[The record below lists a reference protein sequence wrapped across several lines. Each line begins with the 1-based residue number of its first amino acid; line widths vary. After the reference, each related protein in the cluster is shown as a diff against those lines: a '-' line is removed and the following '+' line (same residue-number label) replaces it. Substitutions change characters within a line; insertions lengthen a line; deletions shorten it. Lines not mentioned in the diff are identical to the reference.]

1 MKLLRGLH
9 NPGIGGEGCV
19 ATIGNFDG
27 VHLGHQYLIAQ
38 LREQALRLG
47 LPLVVV
53 VFEPQP
59 LEFFRGAEA
68 PARVLS
74 FRDKYEALK
83 ACGVDQVFCLRF
95 DAALSQLSPQQFV
108 QQVLLDHLKVKHLVV
123 GDDFRFG
130 GDRSGDFNYLKQ
142 VGAEHGFSVEN
153 TPTQCDPNGDER
165 VSSTRLRSALLEG
178 DFETVERL
186 MGRAFVIKG
195 AVLHGQKL
203 GRTIGFATANLALKR
218 KVAPLRGVY
227 AVRITLADGVEHN
240 AVANIGVK
248 PTVGDFRANLEVHI
262 FDFSGDIYGQRV
274 SVRFIAKIRDEQK
287 FSGLDALQA
296 QIKQDAQAARSLL
309 A

>member
-9 NPGIGGEGCV
+9 NPGIGAEGCV

-38 LREQALRLG
+38 LREQAQRLG

-74 FRDKYEALK
+74 FRDKFEALK
-83 ACGVDQVFCLRF
+83 ACGVDLVFCLRF

-130 GDRSGDFNYLKQ
+130 GDRSGDFNYLKR

-153 TPTQCDPNGDER
+153 TPTQCDPKGDER
-165 VSSTRLRSALLEG
+165 VSSTRLRSALLDG
-178 DFETVERL
+178 DFDTVERL

-195 AVLHGQKL
+195 RVLHGQKL

-218 KVAPLRGVY
+218 KVVPLRGVY
-227 AVRITLADGVEHN
+227 AVRITLADGAEHN

-287 FSGLDALQA
+287 FSGLAALQA
-296 QIKQDAQAARSLL
+296 QIKQDAQAARALL

>member
-38 LREQALRLG
+38 LREQAQRLG

-59 LEFFRGAEA
+59 LEFFRGAGA

-178 DFETVERL
+178 DFDTVERL

-287 FSGLDALQA
+287 FAGLDALQA
-296 QIKQDAQAARSLL
+296 QIKQDAQAARALL